1 MLGSENSNVGSGNRD
16 VGQRSLR
23 AGTDRL
29 AEPGETAETLGK
41 RQREGVLT
49 VQTKVL
55 VLLVA
60 IAVGVGMHVAR
71 GRIRPLLTPAQAA
84 LVSSLEY
91 QVSRI
96 KRSAVTASHRAM
108 ASLTAD
114 RRKSSAQAAPKPVTA
129 AAPRPDATPQ
139 PSPFPRATPLAQAAD
154 NLPVQ

>member
-1 MLGSENSNVGSGNRD
+1 MLGSENSNVGSSNRN
-16 VGQRSLR
+16 VGQPSLR
-23 AGTDRL
+23 AGIDWL
-29 AEPGETAETLGK
+29 AEPGETADTLGR

-49 VQTKVL
+49 VRTKAL

-60 IAVGVGMHVAR
+60 IAVGVGMHVTR
-71 GRIRPLLTPAQAA
+71 GRIRPLLTPAQA

-108 ASLTAD
+108 ASLTSD
-114 RRKSSAQAAPKPVTA
+114 RRKSSEQAAPNPVTA
-129 AAPRPDATPQ
+129 VAPRPDATPQ
-139 PSPFPRATPLAQAAD
+139 PSPFPTPTPLAQAAD